1 MIKLYF
7 ERTNNDLILISDK
20 MSTMEEV
27 WEEINDFLEDKN
39 FKSYYKRMWQEDDYK
54 KVDVGSHTEFF
65 RIYE

>member
-20 MSTMEEV
+20 IVNMEDV

-39 FKSYYKRMWQEDDYK
+39 FKSYYKRMWQEDGYK
-54 KVDVGSHTEFF
+54 KVDVGSYTEFF